1 MLDVLI
7 VAYLL
12 YRLYKLLE
20 GSIAVNIVVGI
31 GTLYLVSYIVGLLNL
46 EMLDRI
52 LQQFLNLGVI
62 ILIIIFQP
70 EVRRFLL
77 VLGNSTIRNRSNFFN
92 RLINPDG
99 ADPVGSSDSA
109 EQIWSAML
117 QMSQEKTGA
126 LIVLTGATTLEGI
139 HSSGTPINGRVS
151 RTLLETIFNKH
162 TPLHDGAVLIDG
174 NIILEAGCVLPV
186 SDSQRLPRNAGLR
199 HRAAVGVT
207 ERANVAAFVVSEES
221 GLLSMAYE
229 GKLTRGLSEEKLL
242 ELLTT
247 HIG

>member
-1 MLDVLI
+1 MLI

-31 GTLYLVSYIVGLLNL
+31 GTLYLISYIVGLLNL

-77 VLGNSTIRNRSNFFN
+77 LLGNTTIRNRSTFFN

-99 ADPVGSSDSA
+99 EIAEGRDACA
-109 EQIWSAML
+109 EQIWNAML
-117 QMSQEKTGA
+117 QMSKEKTGA
-126 LIVLTGATTLEGI
+126 LIVLTGGQNMDGVS
-139 HSSGTPINGRVS
+139 SSGTVINARVS

-162 TPLHDGAVLIDG
+162 TPLHDGAVLIGDQL
-174 NIILEAGCVLPV
+174 ILEAGCVLPV

-207 ERANVAAFVVSEES
+207 ERANVAAFVVSEET
-221 GLLSMAYE
+221 GLMSMAHE
-229 GKLTRGLSEEKLL
+229 GRLTRGLSEEKLL
-242 ELLTT
+242 RLLNA
-247 HIG
+247 HVG

>member
-31 GTLYLVSYIVGLLNL
+31 GTLYLLSYIVGLLNL

-77 VLGNSTIRNRSNFFN
+77 LLGNSTIRNRSNFFN

-99 ADPVGSSDSA
+99 TGQEGSSVIA
-109 EQIWSAML
+109 EQIWGAML
-117 QMSQEKTGA
+117 QMSKDKTGA
-126 LIVLTGATTLEGI
+126 LIVLTGNTSIEGI
-139 HSSGTPINGRVS
+139 SSSGTVINARVS
-151 RTLLETIFNKH
+151 RTLLETIFDKH
-162 TPLHDGAVLIDG
+162 TPLHDGAVLIG
-174 NIILEAGCVLPV
+174 NGLLLEAGCVLPV

-207 ERANVAAFVVSEES
+207 ERANVAAFVVSEET

-242 ELLTT
+242 ELLTEHT
-247 HIG
+247 V

>member
-1 MLDVLI
+1 MLI

-31 GTLYLVSYIVGLLNL
+31 GTLYLISYIVGLLNL

-77 VLGNSTIRNRSNFFN
+77 LLGNTTIRNRSTFFN

-99 ADPVGSSDSA
+99 EIAEGRDACA
-109 EQIWSAML
+109 EQIWNAML
-117 QMSQEKTGA
+117 QMSKEKTGA
-126 LIVLTGATTLEGI
+126 LIVLTGGQNMDGVS
-139 HSSGTPINGRVS
+139 SSGTVINARVS

-162 TPLHDGAVLIDG
+162 TPLHDGAVLIGDQL
-174 NIILEAGCVLPV
+174 ILEAGCVLPV

-207 ERANVAAFVVSEES
+207 ERANVAAFVVSEET
-221 GLLSMAYE
+221 GLMSMAHE
-229 GKLTRGLSEEKLL
+229 GRLTRGLSEEKLL
-242 ELLTT
+242 ELLNA
-247 HIG
+247 HVG

>member
-1 MLDVLI
+1 MLI

-52 LQQFLNLGVI
+52 LNQFLNLGVI

-77 VLGNSTIRNRSNFFN
+77 LLGNSTIRNRSNFFN
-92 RLINPDG
+92 RLINPDATAAEAG
-99 ADPVGSSDSA
+99 DACA

-117 QMSQEKTGA
+117 QLSKEKTGA
-126 LIVLTGATTLEGI
+126 LIVLTGGTSMEGI
-139 HSSGTPINGRVS
+139 HSSGTVINARVS

-162 TPLHDGAVLIDG
+162 TPLHDGAVLIG
-174 NIILEAGCVLPV
+174 NQQILEAGCVLPV

-207 ERANVAAFVVSEES
+207 ERSNVAAFVVSEET
-221 GLLSMAYE
+221 GLMSMAHE
-229 GKLTRGLSEEKLL
+229 GRLMRGLSEEKLL
-242 ELLTT
+242 ELLNE

>member
-1 MLDVLI
+1 MLI

-77 VLGNSTIRNRSNFFN
+77 LLGNSTIRNRSNFFN

-99 ADPVGSSDSA
+99 EASSGSDVCA
-109 EQIWSAML
+109 EHIWSAML

-126 LIVLTGATTLEGI
+126 LIVLTGATSLEGI
-139 HSSGTPINGRVS
+139 QSSGTVINGRVS

-162 TPLHDGAVLIDG
+162 TPLHDGAVLIG
-174 NIILEAGCVLPV
+174 SSLILEAGCVLPV

-221 GLLSMAYE
+221 GLMSMAYE

-242 ELLTT
+242 QLLNE